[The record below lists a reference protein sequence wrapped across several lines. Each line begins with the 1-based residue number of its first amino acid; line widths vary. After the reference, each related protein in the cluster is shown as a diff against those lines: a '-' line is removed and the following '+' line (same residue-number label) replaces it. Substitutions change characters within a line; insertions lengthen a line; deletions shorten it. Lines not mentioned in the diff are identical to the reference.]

1 MKIEKHFI
9 ENYKFNEKLNA
20 IKDIDGFLSN
30 DFTSGIYPINKLIC
44 KNKDFNQLK
53 TLENYGIPAGLV
65 LSDANKIVQEQWGG
79 GKNKNDNSETE
90 SIPEVLSDKMHD
102 MLFDLIS
109 VKKSYNVNS
118 KTKKNKK

>member
-9 ENYKFNEKLNA
+9 ENYKFNEKLN
-20 IKDIDGFLSN
+20 IIEDIDGFLSK

-44 KNKDFNQLK
+44 KNKDCNQLK
-53 TLENYGIPAGLV
+53 ILENYGIPAGLV
-65 LSDANKIVQEQWGG
+65 LSQPNKINREQHGG
-79 GKNKNDNSETE
+79 EKNKNDNNETE
-90 SIPEVLSDKMHD
+90 SIPEVLSDKIHD
-102 MLFDLIS
+102 MLFNLIS